1 MQNRKCLAAM
11 FAVACALTVFEAGV
25 AYAETFP
32 TKSIRVIVPL
42 SAGSATDII
51 PRTVFEQVST
61 QVGQSFVIENRTG
74 GGGTIGAGAV
84 AKADPDGYTLL
95 VHSNAH
101 VIAPAVFA
109 NLPYDVTRDFAGI
122 TPLGIL
128 PHVLVIAPSKN
139 VKTLQEFVAYAKAQA
154 GGINYASG
162 GTGTSPHLNGEHFG
176 LSMGF
181 KTQHIPFRGAPEA
194 LTEVMAGRV
203 DIYFSPILPA
213 LPLVRDGQ
221 LLALAVTSS
230 KRSSELPK
238 VPTSIEAGY
247 PNSEFG
253 LWIGMYAPAKTPRDI
268 VNKLNEET
276 VKALRNPTV
285 REKLAKLGVD
295 EMIMSPEKFDD
306 YVRAQVEI
314 NAKIAKGAGIVP
326 K

>member
-1 MQNRKCLAAM
+1 M
-11 FAVACALTVFEAGV
+11 FAVTCAFAVLEAGV
-25 AYAETFP
+25 ARAETFP

-74 GGGTIGAGAV
+74 GGGTIGASAV

-109 NLPYDVTRDFAGI
+109 NLSYDVVRDFAGI

-128 PHVLVIAPSKN
+128 PHVLVIALSKN
-139 VKTLQEFVAYAKAQA
+139 IKTLQEFVTYAKAQP

-162 GTGTSPHLNGEHFG
+162 GTGTPPHLNGEHFG
-176 LSMGF
+176 FSMGF

-194 LTEVMAGRV
+194 ITEVMAGRV

-213 LPLVRDGQ
+213 LSLVRDGQ

-230 KRSSELPK
+230 KRASALPN

-268 VNKLNEET
+268 VNKLHEET
-276 VKALRNPTV
+276 VKALRTPTV

-306 YVRAQVEI
+306 YVRGQVEI